1 MTDVLSISFLV
12 TVAEAAKSPDENVR
26 NQVPPALRE
35 SRTLILC
42 PPSLIDNWWE
52 EFLMWTP
59 DPMKENIGEL
69 RKVTSSLKLA
79 ERVWE
84 LFEWAKEGGVL
95 LIGYSTFRDLI
106 VNKPR
111 AGRKDKTILTIDD
124 DDDDDDE
131 HQKATPLNEDE
142 HRMVLEAL
150 LQFPNIIV
158 ADEAHAIKNHASIL
172 TTTMNQFRS
181 KSRIALTGSP
191 LANKLEEYYSII
203 EWIAPGYLGDRIEFR
218 AKYIEPIEEGLWAD
232 SRAYEKRKSLKML
245 HALKRDL
252 EPKIHRADASILKER
267 LEGKTEFV
275 ITVPLTKLQEDAY
288 KFYVDFMLG
297 ESRHGEPPPTTLWA
311 WLSILRLLCNHPKC
325 FRDKLVENQA
335 GAQKAKASSKTK
347 KKQPSGLGEG
357 AFASDEESVLLDE
370 PVEKLGIPKTMID
383 KQLALFATVSGPL
396 SSGVLANKIRVL
408 DQILESAEEA
418 GDKTLVFSHSIPTL
432 NYIESHLR
440 ESSRKHWRLDGQTKI
455 STRQQLTKDFNT
467 GRLNI
472 CLISTRAGGQ
482 GLNMY
487 GANRVI
493 IVDDH
498 FNPMHEE
505 QAIGRA
511 YRIGQQKHVFVYR
524 LTVGGTFEVALQNQ
538 SLFKQ
543 QLAKRVVDKKN
554 PMRHALKGVRQYL
567 FYPKD
572 VEQKDTSEFFGKDPY
587 VLDRILASQD
597 G

>member
-1 MTDVLSISFLV
+1 MTNILSISFLV

-26 NQVPPALRE
+26 NQVPPDLRE

-59 DPMKENIGEL
+59 DPMIENIGEL

-79 ERVWE
+79 ERVYE
-84 LFEWAKEGGVL
+84 IFEWAKEGGVL

-106 VNKPR
+106 ANRPR
-111 AGRKDKTILTIDD
+111 VGRKDKTILQL
-124 DDDDDDE
+124 DDDDDE
-131 HQKATPLNEDE
+131 HQRATPLREDE
-142 HRMVLEAL
+142 HREVLQAL
-150 LQFPNIIV
+150 LQLPNIIV

-172 TTTMNQFRS
+172 TSTMNRFRS

-203 EWIAPGYLGDRIEFR
+203 EWIAPGYLGDRVEFR

-232 SRAYEKRKSLKML
+232 SGAYEKRKSLKML

-252 EPKIHRADASILKER
+252 EPKIHRADVSILKER
-267 LEGKTEFV
+267 LRGKTEFV

-288 KFYVDFMLG
+288 KIYVDFMLG
-297 ESRHGEPPPTTLWA
+297 ASRHGEPANATLWA

-325 FRDKLVENQA
+325 FHDKLVENRA
-335 GAQKAKASSKTK
+335 TAQKDKSASKTK
-347 KKQPSGLGEG
+347 KKRQHGLGDSG
-357 AFASDEESVLLDE
+357 IASDEESVLLDE

-383 KQLALFATVSGPL
+383 KELALLAIVTGSLGA
-396 SSGVLANKIRVL
+396 SVLANKI
-408 DQILESAEEA
+408 QILEQIMNYAEEA
-418 GDKTLVFSHSIPTL
+418 GDKTLIFSHSILTL
-432 NYIESHLR
+432 NYIEKLLR
-440 ESSRKHWRLDGQTKI
+440 ESSRRYSRLDGQTKI

-467 GRLNI
+467 GKLMI

-482 GLNMY
+482 GLNLY
-487 GANRVI
+487 GANRVV

-511 YRIGQQKHVFVYR
+511 YRIGQQKHVYVYR

-554 PMRHALKGVRQYL
+554 PMRHALKGVRQFL

-572 VEQKDTSEFFGKDPY
+572 VEQKDISGFFGKDPY
-587 VLDRILASQD
+587 VLDRILASQE